1 MKNLMII
8 FVALLLAFV
17 SCKKEEIIKETPLQN
32 GIYVGQFNEWSVAYA
47 VNSNEI
53 KPLGYSFPT
62 ISTTTINETSF
73 TANFS
78 NDYLP
83 KSTVCFKTAIKE
95 TDYETALLNS
105 DKEFCGLHYAL
116 NQNDIS
122 YHGGPLA
129 FAIKSLP
136 NEKWMIT
143 ITRLGTDFVY
153 QTEAV
158 MSSDSNPVAHRILTF
173 AVVPEIS
180 RGGVEEWTMT
190 LNPITNYQWSNLFS
204 VYTAGISR
212 FQVEVIDNGLE

>member
-32 GIYVGQFNEWSVAYA
+32 GIYVGQFNNEAVAYA
-47 VNSNEI
+47 VNDNQV

-62 ISTTTINETSF
+62 ISTTTVNETSF

-78 NDYLP
+78 NNYLP

-122 YHGGPLA
+122 YNGGPLV

-158 MSSDSNPVAHRILTF
+158 MSSNSDPVAHRVLTF
-173 AVVPEIS
+173 SVVDEIS
-180 RGGVEEWTMT
+180 HHSVEEWTMT
-190 LNPITNYQWSNLFS
+190 LNAVTSYQWSNLFS
-204 VYTAGISR
+204 VYYAGIFR